1 MALCVLRHLLVRAP
15 VLVCTH
21 SMRSHSLLVSLR
33 PAALT
38 WCVVASVRCL
48 CFTTNSSL
56 FLLFLSVA
64 PMSAGLVAVHSSS
77 LPSSLLATRA
87 PHGGGRVSHCGHHCL
102 HRDSEAERSVVGPGV
117 RDGASLCSSGLR
129 WRISSRTRG
138 VFRHLVM
145 VETHTKKQIP
155 FRRTECSYV
164 LSIQTRTHQRTCIG
178 TPAHKTE
185 STESR
190 KQVVGKQ
197 NGTRGASERGA
208 GTCLHIQP
216 RSTLARPEIALPL
229 SHNQRHLPPCR
240 RPLPHHVIPGLL
252 AGTPERSRVSP
263 HGRDAPPPPR
273 TLLCGAER

>member
-1 MALCVLRHLLVRAP
+1 MLFCLLWRAYSSCVQWQQRQRPPCGRRAWYGVHRICRRRFHLLHD
-15 VLVCTH
+15 L
-21 SMRSHSLLVSLR
+21 
-33 PAALT
+33 AAGT
-38 WCVVASVRCL
+38 R
-48 CFTTNSSL
+48 
-56 FLLFLSVA
+56 
-64 PMSAGLVAVHSSS
+64 LVAVHSSS